1 MARIEWDK
9 TGERFYGMGVDQVV
23 LYPMDKT
30 GAYPKGVAWNGVTQI
45 SAKPEGGDPQDLWA
59 DNIKYG
65 SILSAEKFGFGIQAY
80 QSPEEFD
87 ACDGSATPIPGVVVG
102 QQKRMPFGMSWRSL
116 VGNDTATEE
125 DDGYIIHL
133 VWNATAQPSERSH
146 ETVNDSPDAMTFS
159 WECGTVPTNVTGYK
173 PSAVMEIDSTVV
185 SAETMKKV
193 EAKLY
198 GDDTTGTPT
207 LPTPDELIT
216 LLKQAA

>member
-23 LYPMDKT
+23 LFPMDKT

-102 QQKRMPFGMSWRSL
+102 QQKRMPFGISWRSL

-133 VWNATAQPSERSH
+133 VWNATAQPSDRDYD
-146 ETVNDSPDAMTFS
+146 TVNDSPDAQELS
-159 WECGTVPTNVTGYK
+159 WDCDTTPVPITGLK
-173 PSAVMEIDSTVV
+173 PTAHMEIRSLVV
-185 SAETMKKV
+185 GAEKMKKL
-193 EAKLY
+193 EAVLY
-198 GDDTTGTPT
+198 GDTAQAK
-207 LPTPDELIT
+207 LPTPDEVLT
-216 LLKQAA
+216 LLQAE

>member
-1 MARIEWDK
+1 MARLEWDK
-9 TGERFYGMGVDQVV
+9 TGERFYSMGVDRVV

-45 SAKPEGGDPQDLWA
+45 SAKPEGGDPNDLWA

-102 QQKRMPFGMSWRSL
+102 QQKRMPFGLSWRSL

-133 VWNATAQPSERSH
+133 VWNATAQPSDRDYD
-146 ETVNDSPDAMTFS
+146 TVNDSPDAQELSWDCDTTPVAMT
-159 WECGTVPTNVTGYK
+159 GMK
-173 PSAVMEIDSTVV
+173 PVAHMEIRSLTVG
-185 SAETMKKV
+185 AEKMKKL
-193 EAKLY
+193 EAVLY
-198 GDDTTGTPT
+198 GDTAQAK
-207 LPTPDELIT
+207 LPTPDEVLE
-216 LLKQAA
+216 LLKDAG